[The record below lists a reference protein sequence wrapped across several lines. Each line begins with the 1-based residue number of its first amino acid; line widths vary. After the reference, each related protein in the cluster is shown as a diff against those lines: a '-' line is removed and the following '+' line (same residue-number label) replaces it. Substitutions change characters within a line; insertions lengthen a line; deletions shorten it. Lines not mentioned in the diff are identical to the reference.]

1 MMQPLYRLRR
11 FLDPRLPY
19 ARGSESTVFSTR
31 SRDRKGAV
39 CELCG
44 APFDGR
50 HAHVIDLESR
60 RLMCTCRPC
69 YLLFT
74 HPGAA
79 GGRYRS
85 VSERVM
91 KLSEAADSS
100 WESLGIPVGIAFF
113 LRNSARG
120 RVLAFYPSPAGATE
134 STLPLE
140 AWDEIVAALPVLATL
155 EPDVEALLVCRRRE
169 RMESWIVP
177 VDACYELVG
186 RLRRSWKG
194 FEGGAEA
201 WSEIDAFFAGLEE
214 RERSCA

>member
-1 MMQPLYRLRR
+1 MQSVYRLRR
-11 FLDPRLPY
+11 FLEQPQPY
-19 ARGSESTVFSTR
+19 GGAYERGEFSTR
-31 SRDRKGAV
+31 NRRGKGAA

-44 APFDGR
+44 APFAGS
-50 HAHVIDLESR
+50 HAHVIDLKDR

-74 HPGAA
+74 HAGAA

-85 VSERVM
+85 VAERIV
-91 KLSEAADSS
+91 KLPEAAGAH

-120 RVLAFYPSPAGATE
+120 CVLAFYPSPAGATE

-140 AWDEIVAALPVLATL
+140 GWEEMVAALPVLATL
-155 EPDVEALLVCRRRE
+155 ESDVEALLVCRRHDRTE
-169 RMESWIVP
+169 AWILP

-201 WSEIDAFFAGLEE
+201 WVEIDRFFAGLEE
-214 RERSCA
+214 REGSCA